1 MSNKEKAYELSKLL
15 RYIAGKI
22 EKNPEL
28 INNLK
33 IEIKIKDADDKIIK
47 KKPNEKIKLYDLND
61 NELLK
66 KLKKE
71 SIKTL
76 KTIISENNLDSSKS
90 TLKIKDKDE
99 LINFIMKRLHDR
111 YYKGE
116 SFNVKNNNQ

>member
-61 NELLK
+61 NERRIIQGF
-66 KLKKE
+66 
-71 SIKTL
+71 SIH
-76 KTIISENNLDSSKS
+76 IY
-90 TLKIKDKDE
+90 
-99 LINFIMKRLHDR
+99 H
-111 YYKGE
+111 
-116 SFNVKNNNQ
+116 

>member
-15 RYIAGKI
+15 KYIANKI
-22 EKNPEL
+22 EKNPDL

-33 IEIKIKDADDKIIK
+33 IEIKVKDTPDVDK
-47 KKPNEKIKLYDLND
+47 NRIKLYDLND

-71 SIKTL
+71 DVKTL
-76 KTIISENNLDSSKS
+76 KIIIKENNLDRSKTTS
-90 TLKIKDKDE
+90 KIINKDE

-111 YYKGE
+111 YNKGD
-116 SFNVKNNNQ
+116 SFNVKYNNS